1 VFQIYWDI
9 QVRGEGAQ
17 AINAV
22 CVHCCAPQFQLEKYA
37 IDSMQAI
44 AASNVLDVYIALY
57 IDPLTERQVSGAAF
71 DAISY
76 LHNFIDEETFVDALP
91 RPFSFDLA
99 QDMELQCSLEPC
111 EEHI

>member
-1 VFQIYWDI
+1 
-9 QVRGEGAQ
+9 
-17 AINAV
+17 
-22 CVHCCAPQFQLEKYA
+22 
-37 IDSMQAI
+37 MQAI